1 MIGVIASER
10 ERNVVKEFFE
20 LFKTAWEYY
29 SPDHY
34 YDVIIST
41 EKNIIKNGFGLE
53 VIYCSDK
60 PPLDYGKEFGI
71 KGKYK
76 EALLEYESVEI
87 PIYRGL
93 ITFKGEGKPIVRLKG
108 CFERAGVKIEIS
120 GKRIALLGYNLF
132 KEVDFLLCS
141 GQPKRNAL
149 IPTLEIHISIL
160 RDLIR
165 EAGNV
170 VVEIPPVPAGY
181 KFIAC
186 LTHDIDFVGI
196 RKHRFD
202 QTMFGFLYRASIGSL
217 LRFLKGSLAFSKMLR
232 NWKAILNLPFLY
244 LGFMGDFWMQFDR
257 FLELEKGLG
266 GTYFFIPFKNRRG
279 CLGNGKAAR
288 KRACKYGIEEIGGEI
303 EKLMGQGCEIGVHG
317 IDAWMGQK
325 QGRDEYE
332 RIKNH
337 EYGDQA
343 AA

>member
-41 EKNIIKNGFGLE
+41 EKNIIKNGCRLE

-141 GQPKRNAL
+141 G
-149 IPTLEIHISIL
+149 
-160 RDLIR
+160 
-165 EAGNV
+165 
-170 VVEIPPVPAGY
+170 
-181 KFIAC
+181 
-186 LTHDIDFVGI
+186 
-196 RKHRFD
+196 
-202 QTMFGFLYRASIGSL
+202 
-217 LRFLKGSLAFSKMLR
+217 
-232 NWKAILNLPFLY
+232 
-244 LGFMGDFWMQFDR
+244 
-257 FLELEKGLG
+257 
-266 GTYFFIPFKNRRG
+266 
-279 CLGNGKAAR
+279 
-288 KRACKYGIEEIGGEI
+288 
-303 EKLMGQGCEIGVHG
+303 
-317 IDAWMGQK
+317 
-325 QGRDEYE
+325 
-332 RIKNH
+332 
-337 EYGDQA
+337 
-343 AA
+343 